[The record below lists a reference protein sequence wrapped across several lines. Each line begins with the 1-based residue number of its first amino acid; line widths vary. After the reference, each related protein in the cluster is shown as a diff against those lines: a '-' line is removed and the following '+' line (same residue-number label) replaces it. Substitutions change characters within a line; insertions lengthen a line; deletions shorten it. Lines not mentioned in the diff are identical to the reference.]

1 LSADDIHDPHGGD
14 FSRAGAHGDD
24 VRILFLPR
32 PKDDRGSERTPSLYR
47 ILRQRHHVVG
57 MSAPRD
63 RLIYDPTRSRLP
75 RLALYVVDKILLFL
89 WGVLLARRSRATVV
103 FCETAHHALAGLA
116 IARFLGISCV
126 WDSHGNGKLFY
137 ESLGKGGW
145 SLRGIAFLETFLGKR
160 VDALVTV
167 SPADAAAYSGMG
179 LDASRIHVLPVCIS
193 LREIDAL
200 LGSSRKAG
208 VPARAGNPVLILIGS
223 FGYEPNREALR
234 WTNDVLAP
242 ELERRGIPC
251 EIRIAGRNIPEL
263 QFHPY
268 VRPLGFVDDIYG
280 CIRDADIC
288 IVPVRRGVGM
298 LTKVI
303 DSMAVGTPVVMFDFA
318 SRGIPDLRDGIHAFV
333 ARTEEEFLR
342 QVDRALS
349 DPAATQA
356 MSTRAR
362 GLVERNF
369 DWDSHVAQLD
379 AIVRGPSGS
388 TGG

>member
-1 LSADDIHDPHGGD
+1 MSAGNAEGFVGGNLSGSGGP
-14 FSRAGAHGDD
+14 RDD

-32 PKDDRGSERTPSLYR
+32 PADVVGSERTPSLYR
-47 ILRQRHHVVG
+47 LLSRRHVVVG

-75 RLALYVVDKILLFL
+75 RLALYAVDKALLFL

-126 WDSHGNGKLFY
+126 WDSHGNGRLFY
-137 ESLGKGGW
+137 KSLGKGAW
-145 SLRGIAFLETFLGKR
+145 SVRLISFLEKFLGKR
-160 VDALVTV
+160 VDALITV
-167 SPADAAAYSGMG
+167 SAFDAAAYSETG

-200 LGSSRKAG
+200 LGASTDDGATARKG
-208 VPARAGNPVLILIGS
+208 RPVLLLVGS
-223 FGYEPNREALR
+223 FGYEPNRDALR
-234 WTNDVLAP
+234 WTNDFMAP

-263 QFHPY
+263 RFHPY
-268 VRPLGFVDDIYG
+268 VRPLGFVPDIYT
-280 CIRDADIC
+280 CIRAADLC

-318 SRGIPDLRDGIHAFV
+318 TRGIPDLTDGIHAYV
-333 ARTEEEFLR
+333 ATTEEEFLR
-342 QVDRALS
+342 RVGRALS
-349 DPAATQA
+349 DPTATRA
-356 MSTRAR
+356 MSIRAR
-362 GLVERNF
+362 ELVERNF